1 MGNFVPR
8 FFEGRQITEKIEGFM
23 AGCRKEGW
31 NVPFILHRKQVIVM
45 SFKDSKVV
53 IVGCGNVGSTTAYT
67 IINQG
72 LCEELVLIDVNHE
85 KAYAEALDLQHSVY
99 FMNRNIK
106 VKAGDY
112 SDCKDA
118 DIVVI
123 TASAPMPK
131 DSHDR
136 LKMLEPSIK
145 IMKSITESVMASGF
159 DGIFVIVS
167 NPVEIMSYYVWKLSG
182 LDRSR
187 IVGAGTT
194 LDMARLATELS
205 GTYGLDAKSVEA
217 FIVGEHGDSEVT
229 LWDTATIGAK
239 PVADVMK
246 DNMDRTL
253 DLTHEKLEKKVIEL
267 GWEIFNRKGNT
278 CYGIAAATTA
288 IVKSILFN
296 ENRIYPVSAG
306 LSGQYGYEDIF
317 LSVPA
322 ILNKNGVREI
332 VEVKLSDEEKKKLGS
347 SADILQSFY
356 EELEL

>member
-1 MGNFVPR
+1 
-8 FFEGRQITEKIEGFM
+8 
-23 AGCRKEGW
+23 
-31 NVPFILHRKQVIVM
+31 M
-45 SFKDSKVV
+45 SFKDVKVV
-53 IVGCGNVGSTTAYT
+53 IVGCGNVGATTAYT

-72 LCEELVLIDVNHE
+72 LCEELVLIDVNQE
-85 KAYAEALDLQHSVY
+85 KAYAEAMDLQQSVY

-106 VKAGDY
+106 VKAGGYDE
-112 SDCKDA
+112 CKDA

-136 LKMLEPSIK
+136 LEMLKPSMK
-145 IMKSITESVMASGF
+145 IMKSITDSVMASGF

-167 NPVEIMSYYVWKLSG
+167 NPVEVMSYYVWKLSG

-187 IVGAGTT
+187 IIGAGTT
-194 LDMARLATELS
+194 LDTARLCTELS
-205 GTYGLDAKSVEA
+205 NTYGLDAKSVEA

-229 LWDTATIGAK
+229 IWNTATIGGK
-239 PVADVMK
+239 PIADVMA
-246 DNMDRTL
+246 DNMDRTQ
-253 DLTHEKLEKKVIEL
+253 DLTHEKLEKKVIEA

-288 IVKSILFN
+288 IVKSVLFN

-306 LSGQYGYEDIF
+306 LTGQYGYNDVF

-322 ILNKNGVREI
+322 ILNKNGVKEI
-332 VEVKLSDEEKKKLGS
+332 VEVKLSDEEKKKLDH
-347 SADILQSFY
+347 SAQILQSFY
-356 EELEL
+356 QDLEI